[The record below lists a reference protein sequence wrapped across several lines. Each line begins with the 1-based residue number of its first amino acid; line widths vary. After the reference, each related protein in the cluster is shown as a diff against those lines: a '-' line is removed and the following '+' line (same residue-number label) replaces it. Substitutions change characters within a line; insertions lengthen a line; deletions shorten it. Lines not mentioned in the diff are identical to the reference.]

1 MNISIFMSVF
11 SFLKELV
18 FGKNSQNKK
27 SGISSNI
34 RKWIILIL
42 IVASLTL
49 NYFTVTKIFKL
60 TSAYIAISQ
69 EKKKVTDQLKKK
81 ENCELTLETLQDLLD
96 KQNIDR

>member
-1 MNISIFMSVF
+1 MNIGIFMSVF

-27 SGISSNI
+27 STISSNI

-60 TSAYIAISQ
+60 TTAYIAISQ
-69 EKKKVTDQLKKK
+69 EKRKVLEELKKR
-81 ENCELTLETLQDLLD
+81 ENCELTIDTLQNLLD
-96 KQNIDR
+96 KQK

>member
-1 MNISIFMSVF
+1 MNIGIFMSVF
-11 SFLKELV
+11 SFLKEMV

-27 SGISSNI
+27 SAISSNI

-69 EKKKVTDQLKKK
+69 EKKKIMDELKKK
-81 ENCELTLETLQDLLD
+81 ENCELTLETLQELLD
-96 KQNIDR
+96 KQK

>member
-1 MNISIFMSVF
+1 MNIGILMSIF

-18 FGKNSQNKK
+18 FGRNSQNKK
-27 SGISSNI
+27 SNISSNI

-69 EKKKVTDQLKKK
+69 EKKKVLDELKKK
-81 ENCELTLETLQDLLD
+81 ETCELTLHTLQELLD
-96 KQNIDR
+96 KENKR

>member
-1 MNISIFMSVF
+1 MNIGIFMSVF
-11 SFLKELV
+11 SFLKEMV

-27 SGISSNI
+27 SAISSNI

-69 EKKKVTDQLKKK
+69 EKKKIMDELKKK
-81 ENCELTLETLQDLLD
+81 ENCELTLETLQELLD
-96 KQNIDR
+96 RQK

>member
-1 MNISIFMSVF
+1 MFF
-11 SFLKELV
+11 FLKEMV

-27 SGISSNI
+27 SAISSNI

-60 TSAYIAISQ
+60 TSAYIVVSQ
-69 EKKKVTDQLKKK
+69 EKRKILEELKKK

-96 KQNIDR
+96 KQK

>member
-1 MNISIFMSVF
+1 MNIGIIMSVF
-11 SFLKELV
+11 SFLKEMV

-27 SGISSNI
+27 SAISSNI

-69 EKKKVTDQLKKK
+69 EKKKIMDELKKK
-81 ENCELTLETLQDLLD
+81 ENCELTLETLQELLD
-96 KQNIDR
+96 RQK

>member
-1 MNISIFMSVF
+1 MNIGIFMSVF

-18 FGKNSQNKK
+18 FGRNNRNRRS
-27 SGISSNI
+27 SISSNL

-42 IVASLTL
+42 IVSSLLL

-69 EKKKVTDQLKKK
+69 EKKKIVEELAKR
-81 ENCELTLETLQDLLD
+81 ERCELTLQTLQDLIGKD
-96 KQNIDR
+96 NNR